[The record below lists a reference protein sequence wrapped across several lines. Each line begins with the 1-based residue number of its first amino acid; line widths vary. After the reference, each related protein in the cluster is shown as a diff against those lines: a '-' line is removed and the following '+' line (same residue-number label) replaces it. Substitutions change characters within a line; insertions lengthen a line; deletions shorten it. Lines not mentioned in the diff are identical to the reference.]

1 MEPLLPTLHNLP
13 VFYIVLISL
22 LTMAGL
28 SGFVLYRRLRE
39 RPPHPNF
46 VWLKGLVLLPLWLL
60 GVIWTVL
67 AAAMGVFAGGVA
79 GSWLFSLLALLVV
92 PVFGLISWGL
102 YYWLHGRPH
111 ADAGMLL
118 LVPTLIF
125 TVYATQRLWI
135 CEPLALSGLGQAQL
149 CTARLYEQG
158 GGGAIRNQAAA
169 RGWYR
174 HAAEQGVAEAEYE
187 VAGFTRG
194 REQKIDWYTRAADHG
209 HAGAAY
215 QLYWLQEKTEPKEAL
230 QRLQKAA
237 RHGHAG
243 AQYRLGLL
251 YQNSGGGVG
260 RDLSRTRE
268 LWPLAANGGHISA
281 MRALAIAYAGDGI
294 LFDHDPEA
302 SLLWEQRARSLAQSK
317 PSIPLIEQA
326 LEWNWERILEEV
338 RARSARADAGDV
350 DAQLAIGRKI
360 LAQADTDPVLIDKA
374 LGWIERAARAG
385 SVDAQYQLAI
395 HYLDTASAHEK
406 GRHWLVAAADNGHQQ
421 ALRRVIIAFKNQEH
435 GLPRDLQ
442 RSKAYSEALFELLK
456 AGGTLE
462 NETDW
467 ISAGWE
473 YNDTLKQIKKEAD
486 QYLPPDQLR
495 RQSDAGDPAAQYH
508 LANELMPTRY
518 NEGAALM
525 RASAEA
531 GYTQAQYEMAR
542 SYRTRKRTEQEERQ
556 AIEWLTAA
564 AQSGHRG
571 AMVDL
576 GAVYL
581 QGVKRIGLIR
591 DPYRAKRLFERAL
604 RGREGDVIYEQRTHR
619 GSWQYTVRN
628 VDRWLD
634 QVPDYVRRLEL
645 EGLQGAQRRQAV
657 DRWYK
662 QERDAL
668 LSQLSELD
676 GGTPDQQ
683 KKQLDGLDRQY
694 AVLSKEDQSSAD

>member
-13 VFYIVLISL
+13 VFYTVLISL

-28 SGFVLYRRLRE
+28 SGFVLYRRLRK
-39 RPPHPNF
+39 RPSHPQF
-46 VWLKGLVLLPLWLL
+46 VWLRGLVLFPLWLL
-60 GVIWTVL
+60 GLIWTVL
-67 AAAMGVFAGGVA
+67 AAAMGVFTGGVV

-92 PVFGLISWGL
+92 PVFGLITWGL
-102 YYWLHGRPH
+102 YYWIRGRPR

-118 LVPTLIF
+118 LVPALIF
-125 TVYATQRLWI
+125 TVYTGQRLWI

-158 GGGAIRNQAAA
+158 SGGAIRNQATA

-174 HAAEQGVAEAEYE
+174 HAAERGVAEAEYE
-187 VAGFTRG
+187 VAGFTG
-194 REQKIDWYTRAADHG
+194 EREQKIDWYTRAADHG

-215 QLYWLQEKTEPKEAL
+215 QLYWLQEKTEPEEAL
-230 QRLQKAA
+230 QRLQNAA

-251 YQNSGGGVG
+251 YQNSGGGLG
-260 RDLSRTRE
+260 KDLSRTRE

-294 LFDHDPEA
+294 LFEHDPEA
-302 SLLWEQRARSLAQSK
+302 SLLWEQRARSLAQSN
-317 PSIPLIEQA
+317 PDIPLIEQA
-326 LEWNWERILEEV
+326 LEWNWERVLEEV
-338 RARSARADAGDV
+338 RARSARADAGDA

-374 LGWIERAARAG
+374 FGWIELAARSG

-395 HYLDTASAHEK
+395 HYIDTEPAHEK
-406 GRHWLVAAADNGHQQ
+406 GRHWLVAAADSGHQQ
-421 ALRRVIIAFKNQEH
+421 ALRKVIIAFKNQEH

-442 RSKAYSEALFELLK
+442 RSKAYSETLFEVLK
-456 AGGTLE
+456 AAGTLE

-467 ISAGWE
+467 LSAGWE
-473 YNDTLKQIKKEAD
+473 YNDTLKQIKKKAD

-495 RQSDAGDPAAQYH
+495 RQSDVGDPVAQYH
-508 LANELMPTRY
+508 LAKELMPIRFS
-518 NEGAALM
+518 EGAALM

-564 AQSGHRG
+564 AQRGHRG

-581 QGVKRIGLIR
+581 QGVKRIGR
-591 DPYRAKRLFERAL
+591 ERNPYRAKQLFEQAL
-604 RGREGDVIYEQRTHR
+604 RGREGDVIYEQRTQS

-628 VDRWLD
+628 VNRWLE
-634 QVPDYVRRLEL
+634 QVPDYVQRLDL
-645 EGLQGAQRRQAV
+645 EGLQGVQRRQAI
-657 DRWYK
+657 DRWYE

-668 LSQLSELD
+668 LSKLPEPDS
-676 GGTPDQQ
+676 GTLAQR
-683 KKQLDGLDRQY
+683 KKQLDGLDQQY
-694 AVLSKEDQSSAD
+694 ALLSNNNQSSAN

>member
-1 MEPLLPTLHNLP
+1 MEPLLPALHNLP
-13 VFYIVLISL
+13 VFYTVLVSL

-28 SGFVLYRRLRE
+28 SGFVLYRLLRE
-39 RPPHPNF
+39 RPLHPRF
-46 VWLKGLVLLPLWLL
+46 IWLRGLVLLPLWLL
-60 GVIWTVL
+60 GLIWTLLTV
-67 AAAMGVFAGGVA
+67 AMGVFAGGVA
-79 GSWLFSLLALLVV
+79 GSWLFSLLSLLLV
-92 PVFGLISWGL
+92 PVFGLITWGL
-102 YYWLHGRPH
+102 YYWLRGRLQ

-118 LVPTLIF
+118 LVPALIF
-125 TVYATQRLWI
+125 TVYTTQRLWL

-158 GGGAIRNQAAA
+158 SGGAIRNQATA

-174 HAAEQGVAEAEYE
+174 RAAEQGMAEGEYE
-187 VAGFTRG
+187 IAGFARE

-215 QLYWLQEKTEPKEAL
+215 QLYWLQEKTEPKGAL
-230 QRLQKAA
+230 QRLQNAA

-251 YQNSGGGVG
+251 YQNSGGGLG
-260 RDLSRTRE
+260 KDLSRTRE

-281 MRALAIAYAGDGI
+281 MRDLAIAYAGGI

-302 SLLWEQRARSLAQSK
+302 SLLWERRARSLAQSK
-317 PSIPLIEQA
+317 PDIPLFEQA
-326 LEWNWERILEEV
+326 LEWNWERVLEEV
-338 RARSARADAGDV
+338 RARSARADAGDA

-374 LGWIERAARAG
+374 FGWIERAARSG

-395 HYLDTASAHEK
+395 HHLDTELAHEK
-406 GRHWLVAAADNGHQQ
+406 GRHWLVTAADNGHQQ
-421 ALRRVIIAFKNQEH
+421 ALRKVIVAFKNQEH

-456 AGGTLE
+456 ARGTLE
-462 NETDW
+462 NEMDW
-467 ISAGWE
+467 IRAGWE
-473 YNDTLKQIKKEAD
+473 YNDTLKQIKKVAE

-508 LANELMPTRY
+508 LAKELMPTRY
-518 NEGAALM
+518 SEGAALM

-542 SYRTRKRTEQEERQ
+542 SSRTRKRTEQEEWQ

-581 QGVKRIGLIR
+581 HGVKRIGR
-591 DPYRAKRLFERAL
+591 ERNPYRAKQLFEQAL

-619 GSWQYTVRN
+619 GSWQYTVRIVN
-628 VDRWLD
+628 RWLE
-634 QVPDYVRRLEL
+634 QVPDYVRRLDL
-645 EGLQGAQRRQAV
+645 EGLQGVQRRQAI
-657 DRWYK
+657 DRWYE
-662 QERDAL
+662 QEREAL
-668 LSQLSELD
+668 LSQLPELD
-676 GGTPDQQ
+676 GGTLTQQ
-683 KKQLDGLDRQY
+683 KKQLDGLDQQY
-694 AVLSKEDQSSAD
+694 ALLSNKNQSMAN